1 MSEIKKR
8 KKKRSFMQQMKKM
21 NRRGLQGR
29 GGNLPSE
36 IYTYYFTLYEDLQK
50 VENEEK
56 DILIQRVLRELVKE
70 EKVTILASNQLGS
83 RMLEQILADAP
94 TKLLFPVIDVFSE
107 DLRPTFL
114 DQFSSHVLQTL
125 LKISFK
131 NISEG
136 AMEKMENFEDKPI
149 PIDENSK
156 SKFIAFLLKVCKFT
170 YNNLED
176 FIAEKYSSF
185 IVRTVLEICSGVEIS
200 APVKKNVK
208 LQSFHC
214 LKDDEIEVVEVP
226 ESLTCVYHEILERI
240 EHLPQFEELILCD
253 CQSATL
259 QTALLTL
266 DGRKD
271 TERIVSL
278 ASHIIEHG
286 FMKLDNGHAEVHPVF
301 VDHSTCR
308 LMEVLMS
315 VVPEKNQE
323 LIYRAFFQDQMMKL
337 VNLGI
342 GWHAVDKLFGSWK
355 SKELFASV
363 INAHTDCLKEAF
375 LLRKCKILH
384 SVVRSC
390 RKLNT
395 CQKEIVKII
404 FEICECD
411 PPEYR
416 FVGPI
421 LHLLQWKDYEEKKET
436 DPPPC
441 SIIGSYILQEMLHF
455 RKTNTIARGIVEM
468 SFNELFRIACDPR
481 GSHVIDAFFSSPNVR
496 GDQKVDLFKKL
507 KGKYVALAC
516 SVHGSFIVEN
526 IFNSL
531 NINMKSELCEE
542 LIKSSNRLTAS
553 PRGFIISKKL
563 QLEQFNANRNI
574 WSKKMEKIS
583 AKKLFLTRM
592 QNENEE
598 LDSLTDQT
606 TMPSKKK
613 RKKNVT

>member
-1 MSEIKKR
+1 MSDIKKR

-21 NRRGLQGR
+21 NRRGFQGR

-70 EKVTILASNQLGS
+70 EKVTLLASNQLGS

-94 TKLLFPVIDVFSE
+94 TKLLFPVIDAFSE
-107 DLRPTFL
+107 DLRPSFV
-114 DQFSSHVLQTL
+114 DQFSSH
-125 LKISFK
+125 
-131 NISEG
+131 EG
-136 AMEKMENFEDKPI
+136 AMEKMENFEDKQI
-149 PIDENSK
+149 PVDENSK
-156 SKFIAFLLKVCKFT
+156 SKFIAFLLKVSKFT

-214 LKDDEIEVVEVP
+214 LKDDEIQVVEVP
-226 ESLTCVYHEILERI
+226 ESLISVYHEILERI
-240 EHLPQFEELILCD
+240 EHLPQFE
-253 CQSATL
+253 
-259 QTALLTL
+259 
-266 DGRKD
+266 D
-271 TERIVSL
+271 TQRIVSL

-286 FMKLDNGHAEVHPVF
+286 FMKLDNGNAEVHPVF
-301 VDHSTCR
+301 ADHSTCR

-411 PPEYR
+411 PPEHR

-421 LHLLQWKDYEEKKET
+421 LHLLQSKEYEEKKET
-436 DPPPC
+436 DPPTC

-455 RKTNTIARGIVEM
+455 RKTNTIAKGIVEM
-468 SFNELFRIACDPR
+468 SFNELFKIACDPR
-481 GSHVIDAFFSSPNVR
+481 GSHVIDAFFCSPSVG
-496 GDQKVDLFKKL
+496 GDHKVDLFKKL

-516 SVHGSFIVEN
+516 SVYGSFIVEN
-526 IFNSL
+526 IFNFL
-531 NINMKSELCEE
+531 NINMKMELCEE
-542 LIKSSNRLTAS
+542 LIKSSSQLTAS

-574 WSKKMEKIS
+574 WSKKMEKLS
-583 AKKLFLTRM
+583 QKKLFLTRI
-592 QNENEE
+592 
-598 LDSLTDQT
+598 
-606 TMPSKKK
+606 K
-613 RKKNVT
+613 